1 MGCCWAG
8 VGDEGGGRGCQVL
21 DGGCGGSMQ
30 LVLGDFFLSRIIS
43 KMVLQRLTSY

>member
-30 LVLGDFFLSRIIS
+30 LVLGDFFLLLELPKHFSDNF
-43 KMVLQRLTSY
+43 